1 MKRAWLVLLILSI
14 LPGLGCRR
22 SVPILTIS
30 AASDLTDAFSELGRV
45 FTEETGIQVRFNFGS
60 TGQLAQQ
67 IEQGAPVDLFAAA
80 NLDYVEELERKG
92 RLQPET
98 RRIYGI
104 GRLALWQRTD
114 SRIRIE
120 SLTELRRPE
129 SGRIALANPEHAPY
143 GKAAREALQ
152 AAGLWEDV
160 RPRLVLGENV
170 RQAFQYAESGDVEV
184 ALVALSLCV
193 ATREAGDRNGR
204 WSVIPATEHRP
215 LQQAMGVVTGA
226 AFPLEAD
233 RFIDLVTSERGR
245 AVLDRYGFGRPT
257 AEGTP

>member
-14 LPGLGCRR
+14 LTGLGCRQSAR
-22 SVPILTIS
+22 ILTVS
-30 AASDLTDAFSELGRV
+30 AASDLTDAFSELGRL
-45 FTEETGIQVRFNFGS
+45 FTKESGIEVRFNFGS

-80 NLDYVEELERKG
+80 SLDYVEELERKG
-92 RLQPET
+92 RLRRET

-114 SRIRIE
+114 SAVQLE
-120 SLTELRRPE
+120 SLAELRRPE
-129 SGRIALANPEHAPY
+129 SGRIAMANPEHAPY
-143 GKAAREALQ
+143 GKAAREALE
-152 AAGLWEDV
+152 AAGLWEEL

-170 RQAFQYAESGDVEV
+170 RQALQYAESGDVEV

-193 ATREAGDRNGR
+193 AGQTAGDRNGR
-204 WSVIPATEHRP
+204 WSVIPTTQHRP
-215 LQQAMGVVTGA
+215 LQQAVGVVTGA
-226 AFPLEAD
+226 ASPVEAE

-245 AVLDRYGFGRPT
+245 AVLDRYGFGRPS
-257 AEGTP
+257 AEGTQ